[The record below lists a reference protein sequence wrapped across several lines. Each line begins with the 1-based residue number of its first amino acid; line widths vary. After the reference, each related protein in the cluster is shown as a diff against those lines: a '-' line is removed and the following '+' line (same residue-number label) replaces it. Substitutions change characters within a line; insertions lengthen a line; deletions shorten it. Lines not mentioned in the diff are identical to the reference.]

1 MANQPLNEIRIGAV
15 KATIWR
21 NGTEDRPRHNVTF
34 ARLYKDGD
42 TWKSTQSFGRDDLL
56 GLAKVA
62 DHAHSEIFELS
73 LEADA
78 KATPEE
84 DTPAA

>member
-1 MANQPLNEIRIGAV
+1 MANQPIDEIRIGAV

-21 NGTEDRPRHNVTF
+21 NGTEDRPRHNITF

-56 GLAKVA
+56 VLAKVA
-62 DHAHSEIFELS
+62 DHAHSEIFALS
-73 LEADA
+73 LEAAA
-78 KATPEE
+78 KAAAEE
-84 DTPAA
+84 DTPEA